1 MGQIILAKQGYKL
14 RRNIFYHDNQSA
26 MKMESSGLSSG
37 GKKSRHIH
45 IIYLFIKDILER
57 KDIELLHC
65 PMEMMITDY
74 YTKPLQG
81 SLLKKMRDILMGTTA
96 FPDEERV
103 GIGEKG
109 GSGEEKMSIDL
120 DTSVNYS
127 GDVSSKLAKGRPSRK
142 IVTYADA
149 VRTP

>member
-1 MGQIILAKQGYKL
+1 MREL
-14 RRNIFYHDNQSA
+14 RINSRARWEPRI
-26 MKMESSGLSSG
+26 SSCPTDSFSG
-37 GKKSRHIH
+37 H
-45 IIYLFIKDILER
+45 R
-57 KDIELLHC
+57 KEIR
-65 PMEMMITDY
+65 IQTNGNY
-74 YTKPLQG
+74 VT
-81 SLLKKMRDILMGTTA
+81 
-96 FPDEERV
+96 V